1 MSARPTVKL
10 LLAVMACTAAC
21 ASASAEDFSAGSQ
34 AASWNLVGEEKA
46 RFSGKVVDI
55 LCELTGDC
63 AEKCGAGTRQLG
75 ILRSKDKALVP
86 VLKNGQPLFNGAI
99 PDLLPYC
106 GANVEVDG
114 LLIGDE
120 TAKGAKF
127 YQIQLI
133 RREGEEGWQKTELWS
148 KQWEKDHPGLADKT
162 GEWMRHDPVV
172 IKHIEAGGYF
182 GLGKDVDEKWIKE
195 NFK

>member
-1 MSARPTVKL
+1 MKLTVSVKAIMTTCIL
-10 LLAVMACTAAC
+10 LGGGHTAAQ
-21 ASASAEDFSAGSQ
+21 DFSQGSQ
-34 AASWNLVGEEKA
+34 ANSWGLLGEENA

-75 ILRSKDKALVP
+75 IVRTADNALVP

-106 GANVEVDG
+106 GETVEVDG

-133 RREGEEGWQKTELWS
+133 RRNGEEEWQKTELWT
-148 KQWEKDHPGLADKT
+148 KAWDAQHPELAGK
-162 GEWMRHDPVV
+162 GEWFRNDPA
-172 IKHIEAGGYF
+172 IAKQIQANGYF
-182 GLGKDVDEKWIKE
+182 GLGKEIDEKYIKE
-195 NFK
+195 NF